1 MVDNIKFNKILP
13 SLSPAR
19 KVTRTDVRGRNKQQ
33 TPFKESHEQ
42 KQKKKKKENSEYVQ
56 RPESEISLSIK
67 PRKRQATNKNTD
79 KRSHVSESGRPKLI
93 DIRV

>member
-19 KVTRTDVRGRNKQQ
+19 KVTRTDSRGRNKQQ
-33 TPFKESHEQ
+33 APFKESHEQ
-42 KQKKKKKENSEYVQ
+42 NQNKKKKENSDDVQ
-56 RPESEISLSIK
+56 RPESEISLNIIS
-67 PRKRQATNKNTD
+67 RKRQADKKNTD
-79 KRSHVSESGRPKLI
+79 KRSHTIESGRHKLI